1 MSDMIKAYKIEIL
14 VLDFEDNDY
23 ACIKDTI
30 EGSRYLN
37 AKVMSSKSVDV
48 DWSDDHPLNHS
59 GTSARA
65 YQDLFAG
72 ENNN

>member
-1 MSDMIKAYKIEIL
+1 
-14 VLDFEDNDY
+14 
-23 ACIKDTI
+23 

-72 ENNN
+72 GK